1 MNLLLFC
8 HLKKVT
14 WDSHFKISTS
24 NFEKVN
30 KHFFLIDSLFKDK
43 GIISLF
49 ANPLKIFFI
58 PAYEVPALGT
68 VQKDKVGIKK
78 N

>member
-1 MNLLLFC
+1 MP
-8 HLKKVT
+8 LKKSNVGF
-14 WDSHFKISTS
+14 SFQNKYVEFLKST
-24 NFEKVN
+24 